1 MKNSSNIYSKHL
13 WKTNNLQFPGKRKV
27 CFSFFLF
34 STSNYNCNARFLKI
48 WESVLFN
55 CPIENNR
62 YFLIAFKLFL
72 PLSFLNFEVEV
83 LVKSI
88 SNNQVLDFNC
98 CLVFFWNFLARKK
111 ITLSKARKSF
121 FLMRFISFEVVEK
134 SKSIKEKKMKWLL
147 QIWVTFF
154 FSFWFK
160 QDITF
165 ESS

>member
-1 MKNSSNIYSKHL
+1 MKNRSNIYSKNL
-13 WKTNNLQFPGKRKV
+13 WKTNNLQFPSKRKV
-27 CFSFFLF
+27 CFSLFLF
-34 STSNYNCNARFLKI
+34 STSNYNCNARFLNI

-55 CPIENNR
+55 CPIEHNR

-72 PLSFLNFEVEV
+72 PLIFLNFEVEV

-88 SNNQVLDFNC
+88 SNNQVLDFNR
-98 CLVFFWNFLARKK
+98 VFFLKLFSEEENNVEQ
-111 ITLSKARKSF
+111 SKEKF

-134 SKSIKEKKMKWLL
+134 SKKYQRKKMKWLL

-154 FSFWFK
+154 FSFWF
-160 QDITF
+160 QQYITF